1 MGGSSQFGLSR
12 NVCSASNWLSSTWSS
27 LAAIALKRNLSLIMM
42 VGLMSAIF
50 WEDLVHQNHFFS
62 SVFQMLTFEHLIIC
76 FYRPWNHQELFSLLI
91 HPLIVAWNHILILYY
106 VTGFYDLTA
115 VPLRL
120 WKFYKLFSVRCH
132 ICFCFN
138 LPSFNFRFVSGIW

>member
-1 MGGSSQFGLSR
+1 MDDSSQFDLSM

-27 LAAIALKRNLSLIMM
+27 LAAIALKRNLSLIVM

-50 WEDLVHQNHFFS
+50 SEDLVHQNHFFS
-62 SVFQMLTFEHLIIC
+62 SVFQMLTFEHLIKC
-76 FYRPWNHQELFSLLI
+76 FYCPLNHQELFSLLI
-91 HPLIVAWNHILILYY
+91 HPLIVAWNYILFLYY
-106 VTGFYDLTA
+106 VTGLYDAT

-120 WKFYKLFSVRCH
+120 WKFHKLFSVRCH
-132 ICFCFN
+132 ICFCPN

>member
-12 NVCSASNWLSSTWSS
+12 NVCSASNWLFSTWSS
-27 LAAIALKRNLSLIMM
+27 LAAIALKRNLSQIVM

-91 HPLIVAWNHILILYY
+91 HPLIVAWNYILILYY
-106 VTGFYDLTA
+106 VTVFYDVTA

-132 ICFCFN
+132 ICFCPN